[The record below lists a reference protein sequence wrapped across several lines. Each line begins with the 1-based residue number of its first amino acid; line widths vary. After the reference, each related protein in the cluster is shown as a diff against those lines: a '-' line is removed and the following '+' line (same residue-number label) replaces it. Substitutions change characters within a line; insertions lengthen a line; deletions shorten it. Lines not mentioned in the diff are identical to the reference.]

1 MLALGNLANVAN
13 NQVVQNNECSEEDTV
28 EKKKQKT
35 LRSQAAIFKKS
46 RYIMCQG
53 KWENP

>member
-28 EKKKQKT
+28 EKKTKNVEVP
-35 LRSQAAIFKKS
+35 SS
-46 RYIMCQG
+46 YI
-53 KWENP
+53 